1 MIDLFYFMIILMVFI
16 AAYGIA
22 SQIIL
27 YPNQPLNIGLARD
40 VLSKSWW
47 TIFGELSL
55 DEVSGTV
62 RHFTSFYC
70 WSLGPQRRAG
80 LDV

>member
-22 SQIIL
+22 SHVIL
-27 YPNQPLNIGLARD
+27 YPNQPLDIVLARD
-40 VLSKSWW
+40 VLSRSWW
-47 TIFGELSL
+47 NIFGELGL

-62 RHFTSFYC
+62 QHLVF
-70 WSLGPQRRAG
+70 QRFFKGRPG
-80 LDV
+80 T